1 MKKIIIT
8 TIFLLSV
15 FFNKAQEITYDHTI
29 HCTPSIEKCLE
40 NLEKLK
46 DFLEYDYSMSND
58 IPKYV
63 YNEYNLVIDYTLL
76 SLKMILKDEGQC
88 IVSEEV
94 EEINFRD

>member
-8 TIFLLSV
+8 TMFLLSV

-46 DFLEYDYSMSND
+46 DFIEYDYSMSND

-63 YNEYNLVIDYTLL
+63 YNEYNLVIDYTML

-88 IVSEEV
+88 IESEVV

>member
-1 MKKIIIT
+1 M
-8 TIFLLSV
+8 FLLSV
-15 FFNKAQEITYDHTI
+15 FFNKAQEIIYDHTI

-40 NLEKLK
+40 NLK

-94 EEINFRD
+94 EEVNFRD

>member
-8 TIFLLSV
+8 TMFLLSV
-15 FFNKAQEITYDHTI
+15 FFNKAQEITYNHKI

-63 YNEYNLVIDYTLL
+63 YNEYNLVIDYTML